1 MDKAA
6 PLEHAVRAGRND
18 EICEQVTEHT
28 GSTKE
33 RSVEGTNW
41 DSTTGKLAH
50 LIGARIRESTTV
62 CRTVEITENL
72 RWNFANF
79 LFLKPCRYVR
89 LWFSSKN
96 ARMGVEG
103 GGGDFR
109 LQNGTL
115 VRWGSH
121 SPIGT
126 LSRNYWAF

>member
-6 PLEHAVRAGRND
+6 PLEHAVRAGRID
-18 EICEQVTEHT
+18 EIYEQVTEHT
-28 GSTKE
+28 GSTEE

-79 LFLKPCRYVR
+79 LFLNHVGMLDFGSVAKMLGWGWR
-89 LWFSSKN
+89 
-96 ARMGVEG
+96 G
-103 GGGDFR
+103 GGNVR